1 MVNGTQESI
10 FQNLDDKRMISL
22 FLSDFRIMKDV
33 SELENKFLLGQEM
46 WRNINTENS
55 EEEKL
60 DFTYQ
65 TIDVGPITPYACQAY
80 FVAEGSL

>member
-1 MVNGTQESI
+1 
-10 FQNLDDKRMISL
+10 
-22 FLSDFRIMKDV
+22 MKDV

-46 WRNINTENS
+46 WRNIKTENS

-65 TIDVGPITPYACQAY
+65 TVDVGPITPYACQAY
-80 FVAEGSL
+80 FVTIGS